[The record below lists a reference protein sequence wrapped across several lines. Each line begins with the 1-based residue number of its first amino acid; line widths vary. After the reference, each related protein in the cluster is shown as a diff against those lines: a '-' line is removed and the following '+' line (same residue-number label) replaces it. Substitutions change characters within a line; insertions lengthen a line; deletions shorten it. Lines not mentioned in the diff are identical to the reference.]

1 MRMSEALRRT
11 GRAARATTGV
21 VRAGTRR
28 TGGLVHRVTSA
39 QGAGRTGLS
48 TLIELT
54 AAAGAGDAF
63 VIVSLAGTIFFN
75 TSVDQARGKVVLFL
89 VVTMAPFA
97 VLAPF
102 IGPALDRVQQGRKY
116 LLAGTLLA
124 RGLLCYAMSAAVSN
138 PITLLPAAFGVLV
151 LQKAYG
157 VVRASV
163 APRLLPEQI
172 TLVSANARSQLIA
185 VITATLAAGLAEG
198 IQVAGGA
205 AWVLRVGM
213 VVYLAAMVP
222 ALRLPDQV
230 DSPPVTVPVP
240 EAGAAARPPAGD
252 GRPPRG
258 TDRRI
263 TAQRDFFPNGPG
275 STPREPL
282 SDPWH
287 GSDEF
292 EPPGTL
298 PESAPPSAPPSG
310 PAAGGRRW
318 RTLGRVGPAVAEAM
332 AGNAVLR
339 AFSGFTFFF
348 FAFLLQTE
356 RFGVSKHF
364 ALACLAVAVAGGS
377 IVAMAIGSW
386 LRSRAPQLIMFSV
399 LTVAPVVAAAAA
411 WFFGLLAVIAVAFA
425 AILCASLAKLAQ
437 DSIVQREIGDEIR
450 SSTFA
455 VSETLNQ
462 VSNVAGG
469 LLGVVVSMLN
479 NGQAGLA
486 IAAGLLTVALVLLVG
501 RRRRRV
507 LAQRS
512 ETVPEPV
519 RPRPRA
525 RPVRPALRLDVV
537 GHGAEHSSDLLRVL
551 GVRLLA
557 AAVGRRHVIEQLDQV
572 LDEDDHL
579 VGLLAGLLGDRD
591 GRRRLENPHLQCL
604 RPPAPFGDPEL
615 HPLPLAEPGRPRGQ
629 RR

>member
-11 GRAARATTGV
+11 GSAARASTRA
-21 VRAGTRR
+21 VRSGTRR

-75 TSVDQARGKVVLFL
+75 TSVEQARGKVVLFL

-124 RGLLCYAMSAAVSN
+124 RGLLCYAMAAAVSN
-138 PITLLPAAFGVLV
+138 PITLLPAAFGILV

-163 APRLLPEQI
+163 VPRLLPEQI

-198 IQVAGGA
+198 IQVVGGA

-213 VVYLAAMVP
+213 VIYLAAMVP

-230 DSPPVTVPVP
+230 DSPPVPVP
-240 EAGAAARPPAGD
+240 ATPSAAN
-252 GRPPRG
+252 GRAPHG
-258 TDRRI
+258 TDRR
-263 TAQRDFFPNGPG
+263 TPARPDFPPNGPG
-275 STPREPL
+275 RYPRAPD

-287 GSDEF
+287 GSAEF
-292 EPPGTL
+292 DPARDGGTL
-298 PESAPPSAPPSG
+298 PYDE
-310 PAAGGRRW
+310 PAAALSPGSPPASGQRTTTGSGRW
-318 RTLGRVGPAVAEAM
+318 RTLGRVGPVVAEAM
-332 AGNAVLR
+332 TGNAVLR
-339 AFSGFTFFF
+339 AFSGYTFFF

-356 RFGVSKHF
+356 KFGVSKHF
-364 ALACLAVAVAGGS
+364 ALATLAVAVAGGS
-377 IVAMAIGSW
+377 IVAMGIGSW
-386 LRSRAPQLIMFSV
+386 LKSRAPQLIMFSV
-399 LTVAPVVAAAAA
+399 LTIAPVVAAVSA
-411 WFFGLLAVIAVAFA
+411 WFFGLPAVIAVAFA
-425 AILCASLAKLAQ
+425 AIMCASLAKLAQ

-462 VSNVAGG
+462 VANVAGG
-469 LLGVVVSMLN
+469 LLGVLVSILN
-479 NGQAGLA
+479 DGQVGLA
-486 IAAGLLTVALVLLVG
+486 IAAALLTAALVLLVA

-507 LAQRS
+507 LAQRL
-512 ETVPEPV
+512 EPEPARA
-519 RPRPRA
+519 RPRPR
-525 RPVRPALRLDVV
+525 P
-537 GHGAEHSSDLLRVL
+537 
-551 GVRLLA
+551 
-557 AAVGRRHVIEQLDQV
+557 
-572 LDEDDHL
+572 
-579 VGLLAGLLGDRD
+579 
-591 GRRRLENPHLQCL
+591 
-604 RPPAPFGDPEL
+604 
-615 HPLPLAEPGRPRGQ
+615 RPRSAS
-629 RR
+629 

>member
-1 MRMSEALRRT
+1 VAATNNTGYMWMSEALRRT
-11 GRAARATTGV
+11 GSAARATTGA
-21 VRAGTRR
+21 VRTGTRR
-28 TGGLVHRVTSA
+28 TGGLVHRATSA

-124 RGLLCYAMSAAVSN
+124 RGLLCFAMSAAVSN

-151 LQKAYG
+151 LQKAFG

-172 TLVSANARSQLIA
+172 TLVTANARSQLFA
-185 VITATLAAGLAEG
+185 VIAATIAAGLAEG
-198 IQVAGGA
+198 VQVVGGA
-205 AWVLRVGM
+205 AWVLRAGM
-213 VVYLAAMVP
+213 VVYFGAMVL

-230 DSPPVTVPVP
+230 DSPPAPAPETVTP
-240 EAGAAARPPAGD
+240 APPDGD

-258 TDRRI
+258 TDPRTRRRPDYR
-263 TAQRDFFPNGPG
+263 QNGPG
-275 STPREPL
+275 RYSRAPD

-287 GSDEF
+287 GDNADQTLSFDEPTAAL
-292 EPPGTL
+292 PPG
-298 PESAPPSAPPSG
+298 SRA
-310 PAAGGRRW
+310 AAGKTATGPGRW
-318 RTLGRVGPAVAEAM
+318 RTLGRVGPVVAEAM
-332 AGNAVLR
+332 TGNAVLR
-339 AFSGFTFFF
+339 AFSGYTFFF

-364 ALACLAVAVAGGS
+364 ALATLAVAVATGS

-399 LTVAPVVAAAAA
+399 LTVAPVVAAVSA
-411 WFFGLLAVIAVAFA
+411 WFFGLAAVIAVAFA

-455 VSETLNQ
+455 VSETVNQ

-469 LLGVVVSMLN
+469 LLGVLVSMLN
-479 NGQAGLA
+479 DGQAGLA
-486 IAAGLLTVALVLLVG
+486 IAAALLFVAQVLIVA

-507 LAQRS
+507 LAQRQQT
-512 ETVPEPV
+512 EPEPV
-519 RPRPRA
+519 RPRPQPR
-525 RPVRPALRLDVV
+525 
-537 GHGAEHSSDLLRVL
+537 S
-551 GVRLLA
+551 
-557 AAVGRRHVIEQLDQV
+557 RR
-572 LDEDDHL
+572 
-579 VGLLAGLLGDRD
+579 
-591 GRRRLENPHLQCL
+591 
-604 RPPAPFGDPEL
+604 
-615 HPLPLAEPGRPRGQ
+615 
-629 RR
+629 

>member
-11 GRAARATTGV
+11 GSAARATTGA
-21 VRAGTRR
+21 VRTGTRR

-124 RGLLCYAMSAAVSN
+124 RGLLCYAMAAAVSN
-138 PITLLPAAFGVLV
+138 PINLLPAAFGVLV
-151 LQKAYG
+151 LQKAFG

-172 TLVSANARSQLIA
+172 TLVTANARSQLIA
-185 VITATLAAGLAEG
+185 VIAATVAAGLAEG

-213 VVYLAAMVP
+213 VVYLGAMVL

-230 DSPPVTVPVP
+230 DTPPATVP
-240 EAGAAARPPAGD
+240 EAGPAAPAPAPAAD

-258 TDRRI
+258 TDPGTPRRP
-263 TAQRDFFPNGPG
+263 DYGPNGPG
-275 STPREPL
+275 RYSPRRD

-287 GSDEF
+287 DPGPWDPEPAQDGRTIPYG
-292 EPPGTL
+292 EPAAALPPG
-298 PESAPPSAPPSG
+298 SA
-310 PAAGGRRW
+310 PAAGTRAGNGSGRW
-318 RTLGRVGPAVAEAM
+318 RTLGRVGPVVAEAM
-332 AGNAVLR
+332 TGNAVLR
-339 AFSGFTFFF
+339 AFSGYTFFF

-364 ALACLAVAVAGGS
+364 ALATLAVAVAAGS
-377 IVAMAIGSW
+377 IVAMGIGSW

-399 LTVAPVVAAAAA
+399 LTVAPVVAALAA
-411 WFFGLLAVIAVAFA
+411 WFFGLAAVIAVAFA

-455 VSETLNQ
+455 VSETVNQ

-469 LLGVVVSMLN
+469 LCGVLVSMLN

-486 IAAGLLTVALVLLVG
+486 IAAALLTVALVLIVG

-507 LAQRS
+507 LAQRL
-512 ETVPEPV
+512 EAEPEPA
-519 RPRPRA
+519 RPQPRPR
-525 RPVRPALRLDVV
+525 
-537 GHGAEHSSDLLRVL
+537 S
-551 GVRLLA
+551 
-557 AAVGRRHVIEQLDQV
+557 RR
-572 LDEDDHL
+572 
-579 VGLLAGLLGDRD
+579 
-591 GRRRLENPHLQCL
+591 
-604 RPPAPFGDPEL
+604 
-615 HPLPLAEPGRPRGQ
+615 
-629 RR
+629 

>member
-1 MRMSEALRRT
+1 MVAATAGSPQWQLKNTGYMRMSEALRRT
-11 GRAARATTGV
+11 GSAARATGGAVRTGS
-21 VRAGTRR
+21 RR

-63 VIVSLAGTIFFN
+63 VAVSLAGTIFFN
-75 TSVDQARGKVVLFL
+75 TSLEQARGKVVLFL

-124 RGLLCYAMSAAVSN
+124 RGLLCYAMAAAVSN
-138 PITLLPAAFGVLV
+138 PINLLPAAFGVLV

-163 APRLLPEQI
+163 TPRLLPEQI
-172 TLVSANARSQLIA
+172 TLVRANARSQLIA
-185 VITATLAAGLAEG
+185 VITATLAAGLAAG
-198 IQVAGGA
+198 IQVIGGP

-213 VVYLAAMVP
+213 LIYLAAMVP

-240 EAGAAARPPAGD
+240 AGEAGPATPPAAD

-258 TDRRI
+258 TDRR
-263 TAQRDFFPNGPG
+263 TPLRPDFLPNGPG
-275 STPREPL
+275 RYPRAPD

-287 GSDEF
+287 GSPEF
-292 EPPGTL
+292 EPTPDSGTL
-298 PESAPPSAPPSG
+298 PYDE
-310 PAAGGRRW
+310 PAAALPPGSPAAPGRPGRW
-318 RTLGRVGPAVAEAM
+318 RTLGRVGPVVAEAM
-332 AGNAVLR
+332 TGNAVLR
-339 AFSGFTFFF
+339 AFSGFTLFFF
-348 FAFLLQTE
+348 VFLLQSE

-364 ALACLAVAVAGGS
+364 ALAALAGAVAGGS
-377 IVAMAIGSW
+377 IVAMGIGSW
-386 LRSRAPQLIMFSV
+386 LRSRSPQLIMFSV

-411 WFFGLLAVIAVAFA
+411 WFFGLPAVIAVAFA

-462 VSNVAGG
+462 VANVAGG
-469 LLGVVVSMLN
+469 LLGVLVSMLN
-479 NGQAGLA
+479 NGQLGLA
-486 IAAGLLTVALVLLVG
+486 IAAALLTAALVLMVV

-507 LAQRS
+507 LAQRGG
-512 ETVPEPV
+512 PEPEPEPA
-519 RPRPRA
+519 RPRRQR
-525 RPVRPALRLDVV
+525 RPQSRPA
-537 GHGAEHSSDLLRVL
+537 
-551 GVRLLA
+551 
-557 AAVGRRHVIEQLDQV
+557 
-572 LDEDDHL
+572 
-579 VGLLAGLLGDRD
+579 
-591 GRRRLENPHLQCL
+591 
-604 RPPAPFGDPEL
+604 
-615 HPLPLAEPGRPRGQ
+615 
-629 RR
+629 